1 VADLN
6 ICQYKI
12 QKMSDVIEDNIEAI
26 EDVVEEKDV
35 VKKKKPYVLS
45 PLRLEALA
53 KAREK
58 AFSLR
63 KEFHDNK
70 EPRGKK
76 EKIKKKSKLEVEL
89 ENRELK
95 AVALTRPQTMVLD
108 HPQVDEDKVNGDG
121 SGSPSKVVDEKV
133 VDEKVVEKV
142 VDEGDGSGSPPVVE
156 KVVDAYS
163 AFPNGNDKVE
173 VVEKVVEGDG
183 FSTPSVGGGS
193 PPVKARPSF
202 VRNENGFFC
211 INMLI

>member
-1 VADLN
+1 
-6 ICQYKI
+6 
-12 QKMSDVIEDNIEAI
+12 
-26 EDVVEEKDV
+26 
-35 VKKKKPYVLS
+35 VLS

-108 HPQVDEDKVNGDG
+108 HPQVDEDKVDEDG
-121 SGSPSKVVDEKV
+121 SGSSPS
-133 VDEKVVEKV
+133 
-142 VDEGDGSGSPPVVE
+142 
-156 KVVDAYS
+156 
-163 AFPNGNDKVE
+163 KVE
-173 VVEKVVEGDG
+173 VVEKVVEK
-183 FSTPSVGGGS
+183 V
-193 PPVKARPSF
+193 PVKTRPSF

-211 INMLI
+211 I

>member
-1 VADLN
+1 
-6 ICQYKI
+6 
-12 QKMSDVIEDNIEAI
+12 MSDVIEEIIEDNIEGDGFGSPSI
-26 EDVVEEKDV
+26 EDEKVE

-108 HPQVDEDKVNGDG
+108 HP
-121 SGSPSKVVDEKV
+121 
-133 VDEKVVEKV
+133 
-142 VDEGDGSGSPPVVE
+142 
-156 KVVDAYS
+156 
-163 AFPNGNDKVE
+163 
-173 VVEKVVEGDG
+173 
-183 FSTPSVGGGS
+183 
-193 PPVKARPSF
+193 
-202 VRNENGFFC
+202 
-211 INMLI
+211 

>member
-1 VADLN
+1 
-6 ICQYKI
+6 
-12 QKMSDVIEDNIEAI
+12 MSDVIEGDGSGSPSIIEDNIEAI
-26 EDVVEEKDV
+26 EDEKVE

-95 AVALTRPQTMVLD
+95 KAMVED
-108 HPQVDEDKVNGDG
+108 HPQVVGDG
-121 SGSPSKVVDEKV
+121 SGSSPSKVNEKV
-133 VDEKVVEKV
+133 VEKEVEKVDEKVVEKV
-142 VDEGDGSGSPPVVE
+142 VDEKEVE
-156 KVVDAYS
+156 K
-163 AFPNGNDKVE
+163 E
-173 VVEKVVEGDG
+173 VEKVVEKVDKK
-183 FSTPSVGGGS
+183 V
-193 PPVKARPSF
+193 PVKTRPSF
-202 VRNENGFFC
+202 VKNENGFFC
-211 INMLI
+211 I